1 MESRL
6 RSGELARVKTIQW
19 TIRWTLACLG
29 MWGSV
34 HAQDR
39 VHLFPDDQ
47 LVFRD
52 MVAHVEHNVVR
63 LGPSWS
69 GEVAYTLLAD
79 NMWEETHLHLGYST
93 SALDIAYTV
102 GEGKLCLGDS
112 RFSDGILYT
121 YHDGS
126 IFIGDST
133 FPLDVA
139 YTLREEVPAFPS
151 PSGAPVWGIYK
162 EDSRSWTDRV
172 AVMEGLASPAQ
183 IFGLLAA
190 AGLL

>member
-1 MESRL
+1 
-6 RSGELARVKTIQW
+6 
-19 TIRWTLACLG
+19 
-29 MWGSV
+29 
-34 HAQDR
+34 
-39 VHLFPDDQ
+39 
-47 LVFRD
+47 
-52 MVAHVEHNVVR
+52 
-63 LGPSWS
+63 
-69 GEVAYTLLAD
+69 
-79 NMWEETHLHLGYST
+79 MWEETHLHLGYST

-102 GEGKLCLGDS
+102 REGKLCLGDS
-112 RFSDGILYT
+112 RFSGGILYT
-121 YHDGS
+121 YHEGS